1 MSLGVRG
8 MIDKRIGIRVKECRE
23 NLNLTQEEFAEKI
36 GVGSNYISLIER
48 GESFPRYEVLIDLI
62 NGLETSADYIF
73 QDVLTR
79 TAQYKASE
87 LWEKIQELPAEKQNW
102 ILKSIENMVN
112 S

>member
-1 MSLGVRG
+1 
-8 MIDKRIGIRVKECRE
+8 MIDKRFGIRVKEWRE
-23 NLNLTQEEFAEKI
+23 KLNLTQEEFAEKI
-36 GVGSNYISLIER
+36 SVGSNYISLIER

-73 QDVLTR
+73 QDVLNH

-87 LWEKIQELPAEKQNW
+87 LWEKIQALPEEKQQW
-102 ILKSIENMVN
+102 ILKSVENMVI

>member
-1 MSLGVRG
+1 MDKNIGRRIKERRVALG
-8 MIDKRIGIRVKECRE
+8 
-23 NLNLTQEEFAEKI
+23 LTQEEFSEKI
-36 GVGSNYISLIER
+36 GIGQHYMSMIER

-73 QDVLTR
+73 QDVLNH

-87 LWEKIQELPAEKQNW
+87 LWEKIQALPEEKQRW
-102 ILKSIENMVN
+102 ILKSVENMVI